1 MSPEQDSFFEGLYYQ
16 YFKRLMVYANTALG
30 DPERAQDVVQD
41 TFHEALRR
49 IDVVSVHENPGG
61 WLMQTLKYKIRES
74 ERDRQRQLR
83 RFLSLDTDPRAEML
97 ASVLQTDPLDGV
109 GDAPVLDQLDALLTP
124 EERRL
129 LKRLIFDGAGHLQ
142 VAKEFG
148 ITVYASQKRLQR
160 VREKLYIA
168 FPERKKKRG
177 R

>member
-83 RFLSLDTDPRAEML
+83 RFGYDP
-97 ASVLQTDPLDGV
+97 Q
-109 GDAPVLDQLDALLTP
+109 
-124 EERRL
+124 
-129 LKRLIFDGAGHLQ
+129 
-142 VAKEFG
+142 
-148 ITVYASQKRLQR
+148 
-160 VREKLYIA
+160 
-168 FPERKKKRG
+168 
-177 R
+177 